1 MKPRTTTSNIMSLA
15 VVVALLAVSH
25 GAFAESWGGY
35 KKSFRVSFPGYA
47 GSTTLTDFPVL
58 VRLSPELNGF
68 DYSKCRLPN
77 GGDLRFSDSS
87 GNLIPHEIDTW
98 NPSGESLVWVKVPTL
113 TKATT
118 ITAYYGNPNPCAASA
133 ASVWDSG
140 YVAVWHLGES
150 AIPLA
155 ESTGVTTPFAT
166 KVGSVVL
173 GAAGI
178 AGGAVD
184 FSSAANGSHLAAKDD
199 DDLDGFDSFTIE
211 VWTKSDMT
219 DMTTRGGIFSKRTN
233 GGANVAYTLRYAD
246 GKRGELQ
253 IGKSDGS
260 GSQILFGSGPMM
272 PAANVW
278 AHQTYVRDTSASK
291 RYCYLDG
298 VSKETGG
305 TYYGNT
311 LMNSP
316 RDFWLG
322 IINTSAEGQGD
333 KPFNGLI
340 DEVRISRVARSV
352 DWVKATH
359 DTVASD
365 GFTAYNG
372 LVDDWKSYSHY
383 FNVSFT
389 GYAGSSALSGFPVLV
404 RIAPFDAE
412 TQKGIRGFSYSD
424 MKMANGGDLR
434 FSDSEGNILAHEIDT
449 WNPAGESLVWVKVP
463 TLTASTKITAYYGS
477 LVPCP
482 PSAESVWD
490 SGYVA
495 VWHLGESAVPLA
507 ESTGVTTPF
516 ATKVG
521 NVVLGA
527 AGIAGGAVDFSAAE
541 TDMRLVAADDPDL
554 NCFDSFTFEFW
565 TKSDTSSTGTKYN
578 ATRGILSKRYNGGAN
593 VAYTVGFGE
602 WNYGYC
608 RLGSTWDYTKEH
620 PDYNSELELVRTTN
634 MLAAANVWTHSAYV
648 RDTSAGARYGYLN
661 GISKTTGG
669 TYYGHTLP
677 NSTRPLW
684 LGNNPKNGDNSGS
697 GALPFDGLIDEVR
710 ISRVARSADWVKA
723 THDTVA
729 ADGFSTCS
737 PAHENRNGMIIF
749 VF

>member
-1 MKPRTTTSNIMSLA
+1 MKPRTTTRNIMSLA
-15 VVVALLAVSH
+15 AVVALLAVSH

-35 KKSFRVSFPGYA
+35 KKSFRVSFPGYV
-47 GSTTLTDFPVL
+47 GSSALTDFPVL

-68 DYSKCRLPN
+68 DSSKCRLPN
-77 GGDLRFSDSS
+77 GGDLRFADAG
-87 GNLIPHEIDTW
+87 GNLLAHEIDTW

-113 TKATT
+113 TKATA

-150 AIPLA
+150 AVPLA

-166 KVGSVVL
+166 KVGNVVL

-184 FSSAANGSHLAAKDD
+184 FSAAETDMRLVAADD

-211 VWTKSDMT
+211 AWTKSDT
-219 DMTTRGGIFSKRTN
+219 SVKTSRGILSKQWN
-233 GGANVAYTLRYAD
+233 GSANVAYTLRHAEYSQLQFYVGDAD
-246 GKRGELQ
+246 G
-253 IGKSDGS
+253 GS
-260 GSQILFGSGPMM
+260 PTTLFGSGEALPT
-272 PAANVW
+272 ANVW
-278 AHQTYVRDTSASK
+278 SHQAVVRDTSAAK
-291 RYCYLDG
+291 KYCYLNG
-298 VSKETGG
+298 ASQPGYGGG

-311 LMNSP
+311 LHNSARP
-316 RDFWLG
+316 LWLG
-322 IINTSAEGQGD
+322 NIPTKADQSGSGIN
-333 KPFNGLI
+333 PFNGLI

-495 VWHLGESAVPLA
+495 VWHLGESALPLA

-521 NVVLGA
+521 NAALGA
-527 AGIAGGAVDFSAAE
+527 AGIAGGAVDFSSA
-541 TDMRLVAADDPDL
+541 TNGTRLVAADDDDL
-554 NCFDSFTFEFW
+554 DGFNDFTIEVW
-565 TKSDTSSTGTKYN
+565 TKADTTVKGTK
-578 ATRGILSKRYNGGAN
+578 TILSKRYNGGAN
-593 VAYTVGFGE
+593 VAYIFGYNDWASSALE
-602 WNYGYC
+602 CQIGKTDGTASQMLVQAQQLTPSAN
-608 RLGSTWDYTKEH
+608 TWAH
-620 PDYNSELELVRTTN
+620 QV
-634 MLAAANVWTHSAYV
+634 VV
-648 RDTSAGARYGYLN
+648 RDTVAGERYAYLD
-661 GISKTTGG
+661 GVSKTTGG
-669 TYYGHTLP
+669 TYHGNTLH
-677 NSTRPLW
+677 NSVRPLW
-684 LGNNPKNGDNSGS
+684 LGNLNTSGD
-697 GALPFDGLIDEVR
+697 GAGKFPFNGLIDELR

-729 ADGFSTCS
+729 ADGFSSCS
-737 PAHENRNGMIIF
+737 PAYENRNGMIMI